1 MPEFRPVGRARFKE
15 LDDRRRKDFPYEKD
29 GDKNLNLRLRRS
41 VSWLGRAEEFYY
53 SDRPDLVI
61 AFTCYWISFN
71 ALYDKDPY
79 LIFPPPA
86 AKDAFGAFFETV
98 IGYDDER
105 TVFNEI
111 WQNFEGPI
119 RVLLNN
125 RFVFEP
131 FWKHH
136 NGVKGYENWRDSF
149 ERSKDFV
156 SRALGEGNIQDILS
170 VLFDRLYVL
179 RKQIVHG
186 NATWNGGRGDDQL
199 RDGANIMAFLLP
211 LLITLVMDN
220 PKMDLGR
227 PYYTLPPG
235 VQGVSPVKDN

>member
-1 MPEFRPVGRARFKE
+1 MPAFQPLGKPKFKE
-15 LDDRRRKDFPYEKD
+15 IDDRYRKDFHYGKD
-29 GDKNLNLRLRRS
+29 GDKDLNLRLRRS

-53 SDRPDLVI
+53 SDRQDLDI
-61 AFTCYWISFN
+61 AFTCYWIAFN

-79 LIFPPPA
+79 LVFPPPA

-105 TVFNEI
+105 TIFNEI
-111 WQNFEGPI
+111 WQNFSGPI
-119 RVLLNN
+119 WVLLNN
-125 RFVFEP
+125 QFVFEP

-136 NGVKGYENWRDSF
+136 NGVTGYENWQDSF
-149 ERSKDFV
+149 DRSKIFV
-156 SRALGEGNIQDILS
+156 SKALAEGNIKDVLC
-170 VLFDRLYVL
+170 VLFDRLYVI

-186 NATWNGGRGDDQL
+186 NSTWNSYRSRHQL

-211 LLITLVMDN
+211 LFITLVMDN
-220 PKMDLGR
+220 PEMDLGK

-235 VQGVSPVKDN
+235 VQGTSPVKDN